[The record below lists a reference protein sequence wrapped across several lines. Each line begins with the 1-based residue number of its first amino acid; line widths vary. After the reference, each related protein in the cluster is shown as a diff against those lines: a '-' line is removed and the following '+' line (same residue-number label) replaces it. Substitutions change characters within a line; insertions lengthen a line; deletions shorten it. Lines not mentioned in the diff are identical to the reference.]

1 MSETLEVLFGSKAK
15 TRILRCF
22 LLNPETEFSA
32 TQLAK
37 KNMLTPLQV
46 RKELN
51 VLKKIRFVNQKNR
64 RKQNVYSLNND
75 FHFCAEL
82 KSLFAKSNSHPQS
95 KNLSK
100 IKMIGDVRLVLIS
113 GIFLNYSK
121 GKVDM
126 ILVIN
131 NVDRAKL
138 KKFMSALEAEI
149 GREVGFVLMNTD
161 EFKYRLDMLDRFL
174 IDFLEGPYSEIVN
187 KIPGLKRF
195 VMGLRK

>member
-75 FHFCAEL
+75 FHFWAEL
-82 KSLFAKSNSHPQS
+82 KSLFGKSNSHPQS

-100 IKMIGDVRLVLIS
+100 IR
-113 GIFLNYSK
+113 
-121 GKVDM
+121 
-126 ILVIN
+126 N
-131 NVDRAKL
+131 N
-138 KKFMSALEAEI
+138 
-149 GREVGFVLMNTD
+149 FV
-161 EFKYRLDMLDRFL
+161 
-174 IDFLEGPYSEIVN
+174 
-187 KIPGLKRF
+187 
-195 VMGLRK
+195 